1 MEPEHISPF
10 DLHSFIQYKWRTY
23 LSLSTKMAAYKSKEH
38 MNEQCKCTS
47 TRHRSLR
54 TKIPLRS
61 VWAKNLVEGR
71 QFTHT
76 RTNQGK
82 MPPKTLVF
90 CLWYQRKPMDPTTRC
105 TKTVVPSLLLCLF
118 FFNEKGGGG
127 GLLAI

>member
-82 MPPKTLVF
+82 MPPKTLVLPLIPKETHGPNHPVHQDS
-90 CLWYQRKPMDPTTRC
+90 CPKLG
-105 TKTVVPSLLLCLF
+105 SLSFFFF
-118 FFNEKGGGG
+118 FFNEKGGGVC
-127 GLLAI
+127 